1 MSDTGPLPAVPA
13 FLPPD
18 DELAGLMAEAVAACK
33 VTAAAARRA
42 GTRGAD
48 PAGWQY
54 CAARLAELEQAIRAA
69 SRLRLFPGAW
79 HTAAHE
85 PRHARVPSPRSGR
98 LRIVGR
104 S

>member
-1 MSDTGPLPAVPA
+1 MSDTGPLPAVPQIGTA
-13 FLPPD
+13 D
-18 DELAGLMAEAVAACK
+18 DEMAGLMAETIAACEM
-33 VTAAAARRA
+33 TAVAARRA

-69 SRLRLFPGAW
+69 SRLRLFGGAW
-79 HTAAHE
+79 HAAHE

-98 LRIVGR
+98 LRIVRGG
-104 S
+104 